1 MQWGVVTREKGL
13 KTFSRRLLT
22 LPVVIFGL
30 LWALTLWANRSGP
43 HRLSW
48 QTITVVWIA
57 IGATISLWGFI
68 PEFRTK
74 RKQFQFFRD
83 AVMRNQAVVLRI
95 ASEQVVEFEEW
106 EDEGPCYAFQLSQ
119 GEIVFVSGQDF
130 DSSARFPN
138 SDFSLVHIVSSDG
151 FLVERLIAKDGR
163 KLVPIRKISAE
174 EKSELIVPE
183 HLAVIHGQLDQLE
196 RLLAPN
202 KGKKIFDELE

>member
-1 MQWGVVTREKGL
+1 
-13 KTFSRRLLT
+13 
-22 LPVVIFGL
+22 
-30 LWALTLWANRSGP
+30 
-43 HRLSW
+43 
-48 QTITVVWIA
+48 
-57 IGATISLWGFI
+57 
-68 PEFRTK
+68 
-74 RKQFQFFRD
+74 
-83 AVMRNQAVVLRI
+83 MRNQAVVLRI